1 MQSRLGLLSNVV
13 RRRFSQATSIEAKYA
28 DFVAGRKKK
37 LEKMKVYE
45 HPLEHPDRPI
55 NFSPGHQSFMFES
68 LVGPEQVSTHYESF
82 WTSRRYILT
91 GIFSIATLNYLAKIS
106 DLNWVLRSIVAG
118 LPVVFGI
125 AVFVFEIP
133 KYQFLPLLNSFYQMT
148 FQNELKMM
156 QDAVP
161 EDIQELVNKNMK
173 EALGQFDFLLLNKKF
188 NAVKE
193 ESIKTFLKNQE
204 LEVKQSVKER
214 AVDLLKMAEDY
225 ETNNQKQLLG
235 KIVHTMDTEV
245 QNLIKSP
252 PKQIVDAAF
261 EAALTGIKEGKM
273 SYKGDAALDYVL
285 KKIRGEIQKFKTL
298 TPEQ

>member
-1 MQSRLGLLSNVV
+1 MHSRLGLLGAVV
-13 RRRFSQATSIEAKYA
+13 RRKFAQATAIEAKYA
-28 DFVAGRKKK
+28 DFVAGRQKK
-37 LEKMKVYE
+37 LEKMKVYQ

-55 NFSPGHQSFMFES
+55 NFSPGQTSFMIATA
-68 LVGPEQVSTHYESF
+68 VGPEQVSTHYESF
-82 WTSRRYILT
+82 WTSRRYVLT
-91 GIFSIATLNYLAKIS
+91 GIFSIASLNFLAKIS
-106 DLNWVLRSIVAG
+106 DLNWILRSIVAG

-125 AVFVFEIP
+125 AIFIFEIP
-133 KYQFLPLLNSFYQMT
+133 KYQFLPFLNGFYQMT
-148 FQNELKMM
+148 FDNELRMM

-161 EDIQELVNKNMK
+161 EDLQELVNRNMK

-193 ESIKTFLKNQE
+193 ESIKTFLRNQE

-235 KIVHTMDTEV
+235 KIVHTVDVEV
-245 QNLIKSP
+245 ENLVKSP
-252 PKQIVDAAF
+252 PKHIVDAAF
-261 EAALTGIKEGKM
+261 EAALTGIKDGKM

-285 KKIRGEIQKFKTL
+285 KKIRAEIQKFKDL